1 MAQLSD
7 RVKAL
12 VQPHLRTLEP
22 YDPNFTPTR
31 VNLSANENTY
41 DVPAPARALVD
52 EALAATPTNRYP
64 DPMSNDLRDELAAWH
79 GVSRENVI
87 VGNGGDEL
95 LYNFLLAFGGP
106 GRTLVNVP
114 PTFSEYAFFASLTQ
128 TGVHDVWRDPE
139 TFLPRADELVAAA
152 GEASLVILT
161 SPNNPTGD
169 VVALELVARV
179 CDACPG
185 LVMVD
190 EAYGEFA
197 EPAATSAEALL
208 AEHDNLLVL
217 HTLSK
222 AFALAG
228 ARCGY
233 VIAAPDVIDA
243 LAAVRQIY
251 SVNVLTQAAALAAVR
266 ARAEFD
272 ATVEKIVSERS
283 RVYESLAR
291 VEGVRV
297 WPSEGNFVLARM
309 AGASRVRER
318 LRDERSIL
326 VRDFS
331 YAPGLADCLRITVG
345 TPEENDAVIEA
356 LSEIVPEEAARA
368 VATGNEPACATNKE
382 DQND

>member
-7 RVKAL
+7 RIKVL

-41 DVPAPARALVD
+41 DVPAPARTLID

-128 TGVHDVWRDPE
+128 TGVRDVWRDPE
-139 TFLPRADELVAAA
+139 TFLPREDELVAAA

-169 VVALELVARV
+169 VAPLELVARV

-197 EPAATSAEALL
+197 EPGTSAEALL

-233 VIAAPDVIDA
+233 VIAAPDVIAA

-272 ATVEKIVSERS
+272 PTVEKIVSERS
-283 RVYESLAR
+283 RLYESLAR

-297 WPSEGNFVLARM
+297 WPSEGNFILARM

-356 LSEIVPEEAARA
+356 LSEIVSEEAARA
-368 VATGNEPACATNKE
+368 AAAGKEPACATNKE
-382 DQND
+382 DQDD

>member
-41 DVPAPARALVD
+41 DVPASARALID

-128 TGVHDVWRDPE
+128 TDVRDVWRDPE
-139 TFLPRADELVAAA
+139 TLLPQADELVAAA

-169 VVALELVARV
+169 VAPLELVARV

-197 EPAATSAEALL
+197 AAGTSAEALL
-208 AEHDNLLVL
+208 AEYDNLLVL

-272 ATVEKIVSERS
+272 PTVEKIVSERS
-283 RVYESLAR
+283 RLYESLAR

-297 WPSEGNFVLARM
+297 WPSEGNFILARM
-309 AGASRVRER
+309 ARASRVRER
-318 LRDERSIL
+318 LRDECSIL

-345 TPEENDAVIEA
+345 TPEEDDAVIEA
-356 LSEIVPEEAARA
+356 LSEIVTEEAAR
-368 VATGNEPACATNKE
+368 VAAAGIEPACATNKE
-382 DQND
+382 DQDD

>member
-41 DVPAPARALVD
+41 DVPAPARALID

-64 DPMSNDLRDELAAWH
+64 DPMSNDLRDEIAAWH

-128 TGVHDVWRDPE
+128 TGVRDVWRDPE

-169 VVALELVARV
+169 VAAPELAARV

-197 EPAATSAEALL
+197 AADSSAETLL

-272 ATVEKIVSERS
+272 PTVDAIVSERS
-283 RVYESLAR
+283 RLYESLAR
-291 VEGVRV
+291 VGGVRV
-297 WPSEGNFVLARM
+297 WPSEGNFILARM

-368 VATGNEPACATNKE
+368 AAAGNEPACATNKE

>member
-7 RVKAL
+7 RIKVL

-41 DVPAPARALVD
+41 DVPAPARTLID

-128 TGVHDVWRDPE
+128 TGVRDVWRDPE
-139 TFLPRADELVAAA
+139 AFLPREDELVAAA
-152 GEASLVILT
+152 EEANFVILT

-169 VVALELVARV
+169 VAPLELVARV

-197 EPAATSAEALL
+197 AAGTSAEALL
-208 AEHDNLLVL
+208 VEHDNLLVL

-266 ARAEFD
+266 VRAEFD
-272 ATVEKIVSERS
+272 PTVEKIVSERS
-283 RVYESLAR
+283 RLYESLAR

-297 WPSEGNFVLARM
+297 WPSEGNFILARM

-345 TPEENDAVIEA
+345 TPEENDAVIDA
-356 LSEIVPEEAARA
+356 LAELVPEEAAR
-368 VATGNEPACATNKE
+368 VAAAGIEPAVATNKE
-382 DQND
+382 DQDE

>member
-41 DVPAPARALVD
+41 DVPAPARALID

-106 GRTLVNVP
+106 GRTLMNVP

-128 TGVHDVWRDPE
+128 TGVRDVWRDPE
-139 TFLPRADELVAAA
+139 TFLPWEDELVTAA

-169 VVALELVARV
+169 VAPLELVARV

-197 EPAATSAEALL
+197 AAGTSAEALL

-272 ATVEKIVSERS
+272 PTVEKIVSERT
-283 RVYESLAR
+283 RLYESLAR

-297 WPSEGNFVLARM
+297 WPSEGNFVLVRM

-345 TPEENDAVIEA
+345 TLEENDAVIEA

-368 VATGNEPACATNKE
+368 AAAGIEPAVASNKE
-382 DQND
+382 DQDD